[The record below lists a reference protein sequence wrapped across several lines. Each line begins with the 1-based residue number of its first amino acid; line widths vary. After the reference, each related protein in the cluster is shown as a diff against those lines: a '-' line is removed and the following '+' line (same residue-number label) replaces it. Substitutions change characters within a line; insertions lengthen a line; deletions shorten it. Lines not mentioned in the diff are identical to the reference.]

1 MGEDCVTA
9 DDKALGEL
17 PYRRGVGAALFNG
30 KGEVWVGRRIAK
42 IGQDLENYWQL
53 PQGGIDHDEAPSE
66 AVFRELLEETG
77 TNRASIV
84 AETEGWLTY
93 DLPADLQGVAWGG
106 HYRGQEQKWFALS
119 FNGDDGDFK
128 LDAHDDPEFDAW
140 QWVEFSTL
148 PSLIVPFKR
157 GIYEGI
163 VGEFANIPTRVRSQL

>member
-1 MGEDCVTA
+1 MNENEATQSAPGA
-9 DDKALGEL
+9 SAL
-17 PYRRGVGAALFNG
+17 PYRRGVGAALFNR
-30 KGEVWVGRRIAK
+30 KGEVWVGRRITTS
-42 IGQDLENYWQL
+42 GQDLENYWQL
-53 PQGGIDHDEAPSE
+53 PQGGIDHDEEPSE

-77 TNRASIV
+77 TSRASIV

-119 FNGDDGDFK
+119 FNGDDDDFK

-140 QWVEFSTL
+140 KWVEFSTL

-157 GIYEGI
+157 GIYES
-163 VGEFANIPTRVRSQL
+163 VVDEFANIPTRVRSQL

>member
-84 AETEGWLTY
+84 AELHGVGIIGGRSKNGSLCHLMGTMAILNLMRTMIPSSMHGNGWSSRHCQ
-93 DLPADLQGVAWGG
+93 A
-106 HYRGQEQKWFALS
+106 
-119 FNGDDGDFK
+119 
-128 LDAHDDPEFDAW
+128 
-140 QWVEFSTL
+140 
-148 PSLIVPFKR
+148 
-157 GIYEGI
+157 
-163 VGEFANIPTRVRSQL
+163 